1 MKSQS
6 SLEKL
11 KLACLCLR
19 GSKVRFVFGDKLVS
33 LPQLFFT
40 SAPSWGKGRSF
51 GIFQEVEQQP
61 LLPCFVCPIT
71 WGPRGEGM
79 GGQTEV
85 VGAGH
90 LLSVPGSCGS
100 GD

>member
-33 LPQLFFT
+33 VPQLFFT
-40 SAPSWGKGRSF
+40 LASF
-51 GIFQEVEQQP
+51 
-61 LLPCFVCPIT
+61 L
-71 WGPRGEGM
+71 M
-79 GGQTEV
+79 
-85 VGAGH
+85 
-90 LLSVPGSCGS
+90 
-100 GD
+100 